1 MSNSVRETAIVQIHL
16 RGEWHAAATV
26 QALGSDRCRVE
37 YLPEYVFGVDDP
49 VPIASGLPLDLE
61 PDRFVDGPTGR
72 EVDRRASAFLYD
84 LVPQGEGRKRLL
96 QRLRLQDAENLVL
109 PLVMAGAFNPIGCL
123 RFDSALRFFDEGAR
137 NAAGTAATAGFSAE
151 DVLGHTDE
159 FLNHLSTHAMLASGT
174 TGVQGVSPKYLL
186 STDEEGRWFP
196 DMTLPDDRA
205 CAHWLLKL
213 PRGKG
218 SADRTVLRNEAAYL
232 RLAAACGLRMS
243 SAPEV
248 RGDVLFVRRFD
259 RLLVE
264 GRLHRLYQESLA
276 SICDLRGFGLARS
289 QQTLLCGL
297 RSVVTDPLG
306 ETIEFMLRD
315 VLNLAM
321 RNTDNHARN
330 TAVQRLPDGTVQLTP
345 VFDFA
350 PMFLDLEIIPRS
362 CHWQASDGKVQ
373 RAWAEIVEG
382 LELEDCE
389 RGPIT
394 EALYRFAPKVAALP
408 ETARDCGV
416 EVQVIEACRMTIDA
430 QAQQL
435 DALGALLP
443 RERATKS
450 DGSRSSALLY
460 ASTERSKS
468 SKM

>member
-1 MSNSVRETAIVQIHL
+1 MSNPVRETTIVQIHL

-37 YLPEYVFGVDDP
+37 YLPEYLFGVDDP
-49 VPIASGLPLDLE
+49 VPIASGLPLGLE
-61 PDRFVDGPTGR
+61 PDRFVDGPTGQ

-84 LVPQGEGRKRLL
+84 LAPQGEGRKYLL
-96 QRLRLQDAENLVL
+96 QRLGLQDAENLVL

-123 RFDSALRFFDEGAR
+123 RFDSARRFFYEGAW

-151 DVLGHTDE
+151 DVLGHSDE
-159 FLNHLSTHAMLASGT
+159 FLSRLSTHAMLASGT

-196 DMTLPDDRA
+196 DMALPDERA
-205 CAHWLLKL
+205 RAHWLVKL
-213 PRGKG
+213 PRGKS

-276 SICDLRGFGLARS
+276 SICDLRGFGLPRS

-350 PMFLDLEIIPRS
+350 PMFLDPESISRS
-362 CHWQASDGKVQ
+362 CHWRAGDGKVQ
-373 RAWAEIVEG
+373 RVWTNIVES
-382 LELEDCE
+382 LQVNDSE
-389 RGPIT
+389 RGAIA
-394 EALYRFAPKVAALP
+394 EALYRFAPRVADLA
-408 ETARDCGV
+408 EVAKGCGV
-416 EVQVIEACRMTIDA
+416 EVQVIEACQMTIDA
-430 QAQQL
+430 QARQL
-435 DALGALLP
+435 DALAALVARGKHLH
-443 RERATKS
+443 
-450 DGSRSSALLY
+450 G
-460 ASTERSKS
+460 
-468 SKM
+468 

>member
-1 MSNSVRETAIVQIHL
+1 
-16 RGEWHAAATV
+16 
-26 QALGSDRCRVE
+26 
-37 YLPEYVFGVDDP
+37 
-49 VPIASGLPLDLE
+49 
-61 PDRFVDGPTGR
+61 
-72 EVDRRASAFLYD
+72 
-84 LVPQGEGRKRLL
+84 
-96 QRLRLQDAENLVL
+96 
-109 PLVMAGAFNPIGCL
+109 
-123 RFDSALRFFDEGAR
+123 
-137 NAAGTAATAGFSAE
+137 
-151 DVLGHTDE
+151 
-159 FLNHLSTHAMLASGT
+159 MLASGT

-259 RLLVE
+259 RPLVE
-264 GRLHRLYQESLA
+264 GHLHRLYQESLA
-276 SICDLRGFGLARS
+276 SVCDLRGFGLPKS
-289 QQTLLCGL
+289 QQTLLRGL

-330 TAVQRLPDGTVQLTP
+330 TAVQRLPGGTVQLTP
-345 VFDFA
+345 LFDFA
-350 PMFLDLEIIPRS
+350 PMFLDPEIIPRS

-373 RAWAEIVEG
+373 RVWTEIVEG
-382 LELEDCE
+382 LEVDDRE
-389 RGPIT
+389 RGAI
-394 EALYRFAPKVAALP
+394 AKVLHHFAPRMAALA
-408 ETARDCGV
+408 EIAKDCGV
-416 EVQVIEACRMTIDA
+416 EAQVIEPCRMTIDA

-435 DALGALLP
+435 DALAALLP
-443 RERATKS
+443 KGKCS
-450 DGSRSSALLY
+450 NG
-460 ASTERSKS
+460 
-468 SKM
+468 